1 MTTLKI
7 ISRTNGKNVK
17 WNKISLGVSRFTHSI
32 LKEEIICPPPF
43 NQHYGTCVIMILNK
57 CVSQVNDVAY
67 GPPVNIYTIFFATE

>member
-1 MTTLKI
+1 MEQNILGCVKI
-7 ISRTNGKNVK
+7 YTFNSQRGNNMP
-17 WNKISLGVSRFTHSI
+17 
-32 LKEEIICPPPF
+32 PPPF